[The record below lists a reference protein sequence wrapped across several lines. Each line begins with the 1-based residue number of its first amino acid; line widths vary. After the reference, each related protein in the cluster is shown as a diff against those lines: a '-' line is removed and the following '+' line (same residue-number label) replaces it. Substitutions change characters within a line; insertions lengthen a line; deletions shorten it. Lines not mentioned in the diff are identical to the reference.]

1 MLRILFFYTEWC
13 EPCKPVLEILNDIN
27 NNYKIDLELIDVEM
41 MPDIAD
47 KYNVNAYPTVIV
59 LKSDKKVKSICGY
72 RSPEVY
78 YNLVEVET

>member
-1 MLRILFFYTEWC
+1 
-13 EPCKPVLEILNDIN
+13 
-27 NNYKIDLELIDVEM
+27 LIDGEM
-41 MPDIAD
+41 MPDVAD

-72 RSPEVY
+72 RNPEVY